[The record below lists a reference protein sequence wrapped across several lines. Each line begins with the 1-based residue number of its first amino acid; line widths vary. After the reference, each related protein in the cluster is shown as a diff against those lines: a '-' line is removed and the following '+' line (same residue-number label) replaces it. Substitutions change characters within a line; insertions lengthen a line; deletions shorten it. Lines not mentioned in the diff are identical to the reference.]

1 MRIKKSR
8 YTFVIRKTEN
18 ETILLTLKNK
28 EMKTLFITKVRTTI
42 LENLCT
48 SIQTIEYFYK
58 GVKFIRTIVRDIN
71 EDTPLTK
78 EILSYHEQL

>member
-1 MRIKKSR
+1 
-8 YTFVIRKTEN
+8 
-18 ETILLTLKNK
+18 
-28 EMKTLFITKVRTTI
+28 MKTLFITEVRTTI
-42 LENLCT
+42 LKNSCT

-58 GVKFIRTIVRDIN
+58 GVKFNRTIVKDIN

>member
-1 MRIKKSR
+1 
-8 YTFVIRKTEN
+8 
-18 ETILLTLKNK
+18 
-28 EMKTLFITKVRTTI
+28 MKTLFITKVHTTI
-42 LENLCT
+42 LKNSCT

-58 GVKFIRTIVRDIN
+58 GVKFIRTIVRAIN

>member
-1 MRIKKSR
+1 MQIKKNR

-18 ETILLTLKNK
+18 KHFLTLKNK

-42 LENLCT
+42 LKNSCT
-48 SIQTIEYFYK
+48 STQTIEYFYK
-58 GVKFIRTIVRDIN
+58 GVKFIRTIVRATN

>member
-1 MRIKKSR
+1 MRIKKNR

-18 ETILLTLKNK
+18 ETNLTLKNK

-42 LENLCT
+42 LKNLCT

-78 EILSYHEQL
+78 EILSYHEQ

>member
-1 MRIKKSR
+1 
-8 YTFVIRKTEN
+8 
-18 ETILLTLKNK
+18 
-28 EMKTLFITKVRTTI
+28 MKTLFITKVRTTI
-42 LENLCT
+42 LKNSCT

-58 GVKFIRTIVRDIN
+58 GVKFNRTIVKDIN

>member
-1 MRIKKSR
+1 MQIKK
-8 YTFVIRKTEN
+8 IRHRFASTKTEN
-18 ETILLTLKNK
+18 KHFLTLKNK

-42 LENLCT
+42 LKNSCT
-48 SIQTIEYFYK
+48 SIQSIEYFYK
-58 GVKFIRTIVRDIN
+58 GVKFIRTIVRATN